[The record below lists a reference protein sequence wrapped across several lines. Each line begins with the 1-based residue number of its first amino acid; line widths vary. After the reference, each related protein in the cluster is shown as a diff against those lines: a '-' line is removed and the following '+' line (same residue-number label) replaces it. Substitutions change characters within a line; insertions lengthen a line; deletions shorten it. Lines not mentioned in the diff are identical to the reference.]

1 MNTKDNPLASE
12 GGIKTS
18 EATGW
23 CDVCKGYERRSYV
36 AGNTVLA

>member
-1 MNTKDNPLASE
+1 MNTKGNPLASE
-12 GGIKTS
+12 WFIKTF